1 MNRRQ
6 FSRAAAGLVSLAAG
20 IGGASAEDSRDA
32 ARGRSPAKAAPE
44 PVDAPFVDP
53 AHAHHARMPAG
64 DGPRHA
70 ALAEAFADCA
80 AAAQA
85 CAHHCQT
92 QLATGDSMLGE
103 CLKTVL
109 DTDAVATAVARL
121 ARYDSAWAP
130 VLAKQAI
137 AVLDVCIE
145 ACRPHVGHHAECRAC
160 SDACKNA
167 IAKSRP
173 A

>member
-6 FSRAAAGLVSLAAG
+6 FARAAAGLATLAS
-20 IGGASAEDSRDA
+20 GAAVA
-32 ARGRSPAKAAPE
+32 AAAE

-53 AHAHHARMPAG
+53 AHAGHHREPDAAV
-64 DGPRHA
+64 RHA
-70 ALAEAFADCA
+70 ALAVAWADCA

-85 CAHHCQT
+85 CAAHCQR
-92 QLATGDSMLGE
+92 QLASGDKMLAD
-103 CLKTVL
+103 CLKAVL

-130 VLAKQAI
+130 VMARTAM
-137 AVLDVCIE
+137 AVLDVCVE
-145 ACRPHVGHHAECRAC
+145 ACRPHAGHHAECRAC
-160 SDACKNA
+160 ADACKRA
-167 IAKSRP
+167 IARTRG

>member
-6 FSRAAAGLVSLAAG
+6 FARHLAGLAAATAAVG
-20 IGGASAEDSRDA
+20 SARAE
-32 ARGRSPAKAAPE
+32 PE
-44 PVDAPFVDP
+44 AVPFVDP
-53 AHAHHARMPAG
+53 AHPHHPMPAG

-70 ALAEAFADCA
+70 ALAAAFGDCA

-85 CAHHCQT
+85 CAIHCQR
-92 QLATGDSMLGE
+92 QLATGDKMLGE

-130 VLAKQAI
+130 VMAKQAI

-160 SDACKNA
+160 SDACKRA
-167 IAKSRP
+167 IAKARP